1 MKLSSDLPALLQPFH
16 RRRRLLQA
24 WNAASGTLW
33 QSGCALSAASVSAT
47 LLGISLPVISTP
59 LIACGSAAVAAL
71 RTVLIPARLDN
82 TAKWLDTELQ
92 LKDRLSSALQFLQIE
107 QPTPMQQLQ
116 ITDARH
122 CLAAVSL
129 NQLLPLR
136 TPANWKRGLAVTAFG
151 TLIAIVGPAH
161 WPLAGDSVAP
171 AATAVRESQRMQAE
185 LQSLEE
191 VARQSA
197 DPDLQ
202 QALESMNRTLQD
214 LQSQPLP
221 PEEAFAK
228 LADMENSLQQ
238 LQQKLNNPA
247 ALQQLQSIGEAMSAT
262 DELEDVGS
270 MLSAG
275 QLEQAAAALAKTRTP
290 ELDRSERRSV
300 SEKLQQ
306 VQQQFQQSEKP
317 QGSQKIAEAAGK
329 MAAGLQNGDS
339 QKFEDAAQG
348 LAAEARRLA
357 GQKKL
362 SDLLQQ
368 QMQSLA
374 QARSEFESE
383 AGNQAQGQGKGGNK
397 AGKGTAGDPQGQ
409 QNARNTA
416 TSELKLTGDDSG
428 TGESETEKSAG
439 QPQEQ
444 QAERQ
449 YRQNSQRYE
458 ALSEAALRS
467 EPIPPG
473 QKSLIRRYFQMIRP
487 TQQPAENATAPQ

>member
-1 MKLSSDLPALLQPFH
+1 MKHHSDLLQLLQPFH
-16 RRRRLLQA
+16 RRRKLLQA

-33 QSGCALSAASVSAT
+33 QTGCILSVVSVSAP
-47 LLGISLPVISTP
+47 LLGISLPAVSIP
-59 LIACGSAAVAAL
+59 LLACGSAAVVAL
-71 RTVLIPARLDN
+71 RSLLISPAPDN
-82 TAKWLDTELQ
+82 TARWLDRELQ

-107 QPTPMQQLQ
+107 NPGPMQQLQ
-116 ITDARH
+116 IADARH
-122 CLAAVSL
+122 CLASASL

-136 TPANWKRGLAVTAFG
+136 TPADWKRGLAITAFG
-151 TLIAIVGPAH
+151 TLLAIVGPAG
-161 WPLAGDSVAP
+161 WPSTGDMPSP
-171 AATAVRESQRMQAE
+171 TATAVRESQRMQAE

-191 VARQSA
+191 AARESA

-202 QALESMNRTLQD
+202 QTLESMNRTLQD

-247 ALQQLQSIGEAMSAT
+247 ALQQLQNIGEAMSAT
-262 DELEDVGS
+262 DDLEDVGS
-270 MLSAG
+270 MLSEG
-275 QLEQAAAALAKTRTP
+275 KLEQAAAALAKTQTP
-290 ELDRSERRSV
+290 RLDRSERRTV

-306 VQQQFQQSEKP
+306 VQQQFQQSAKP

-329 MAAGLQNGDS
+329 MAEGLQNGDD
-339 QKFEDAAQG
+339 QKFQDAAQG

-362 SDLLQQ
+362 SDMLQQ

-409 QNARNTA
+409 QNARNA
-416 TSELKLTGDDSG
+416 AGSELKLTGDDSG
-428 TGESETEKSAG
+428 TGDSETEKSEG

-449 YRQNSQRYE
+449 YRQNAQRYE

-473 QKSLIRRYFQMIRP
+473 QKSLIRRYFQLIRP
-487 TQQPAENATAPQ
+487 AQQPAENAAPQQ